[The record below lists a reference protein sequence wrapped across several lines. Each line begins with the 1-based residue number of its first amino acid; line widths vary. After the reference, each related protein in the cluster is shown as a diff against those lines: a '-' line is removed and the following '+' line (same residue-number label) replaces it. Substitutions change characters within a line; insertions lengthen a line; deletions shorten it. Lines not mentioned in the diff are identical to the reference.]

1 MNNRPLVLFIGNS
14 LFKDDKIGLIIG
26 EKLKPILE
34 SEGFDV
40 EVLERTGLT
49 LIDYI
54 QDREDVIIIDS
65 INTSKYPVGE
75 VIEVDVNCLQ
85 ASSIWSPHY
94 MGLPETLRLM
104 QALGFNLPRKLYIIG
119 IEVTDVYTIS
129 EEISEEL
136 TRKIEGI
143 STKIYEK
150 VKNLLVD

>member
-14 LFKDDKIGLIIG
+14 LFKDDRIGLIIG

-34 SEGFDV
+34 NEGFDV

-54 QDREDVIIIDS
+54 QDREHVIIIDS

-75 VIEVDVNCLQ
+75 IIEVDVNYLQ

-136 TRKIEGI
+136 TRKIEEI